1 MLNKVVLIGR
11 LVKDP
16 ELRNTQ
22 SGKSVVNFTIA
33 VDRPYIAD
41 SGEREADFIPIVAWN
56 KTAENVAKYMTK
68 GRLVAVAGR
77 IQTRNYEHEDGT
89 RRYVTEVVADD
100 VRFLDRAPEGS
111 EASAPTQQQDPY
123 DQIPF

>member
-22 SGKSVVNFTIA
+22 SGKAVANFIIA
-33 VDRPYIAD
+33 VDRPYVAD

-56 KTAENVAKYMTK
+56 KTAENIVKYLGK
-68 GRLVAVAGR
+68 GRLIAVAGR
-77 IQTRNYEHEDGT
+77 MQVRNYEKDNVRH
-89 RRYVTEVVADD
+89 YVTEVIADD
-100 VRFLDRAPEGS
+100 VRFLDRAPEES
-111 EASAPTQQQDPY
+111 EASAPPQQQDPY

>member
-22 SGKSVVNFTIA
+22 SGKAVANFTIA
-33 VDRPYIAD
+33 VDRPYVAD

-56 KTAENVAKYMTK
+56 KTAENIVKYVGK
-68 GRLVAVAGR
+68 GRLIAVSGR
-77 IQTRNYEHEDGT
+77 MQVRNYEKDNVRH
-89 RRYVTEVVADD
+89 YVTEVIADD
-100 VRFLDRAPEGS
+100 VRFLDRAPEES
-111 EASAPTQQQDPY
+111 EASAPPQQQDPY

>member
-22 SGKSVVNFTIA
+22 SGKAVANFIIA
-33 VDRPYIAD
+33 VDRPYVTD

-56 KTAENVAKYMTK
+56 KTAENIVKYLGK
-68 GRLVAVAGR
+68 GRLIAVAGR
-77 IQTRNYEHEDGT
+77 MQVRNYEKDNVRH
-89 RRYVTEVVADD
+89 YVTEVIADD
-100 VRFLDRAPEGS
+100 VRFLDRAPEES
-111 EASAPTQQQDPY
+111 EASAPPQQQDPY

>member
-22 SGKSVVNFTIA
+22 SGKAVANFIIA
-33 VDRPYIAD
+33 VDRPYVAD

-56 KTAENVAKYMTK
+56 KTAENIVKYVGK
-68 GRLVAVAGR
+68 GRLIAVAGR
-77 IQTRNYEHEDGT
+77 MQVRNYEKDNVRH
-89 RRYVTEVVADD
+89 YVTEVIADD
-100 VRFLDRAPEGS
+100 VRFLDRAPEES
-111 EASAPTQQQDPY
+111 EASAPPQQQDHY

>member
-22 SGKSVVNFTIA
+22 SGKAVANFTIA
-33 VDRPYIAD
+33 VDRPYVAD

-56 KTAENVAKYMTK
+56 KTAENIVKYLGK
-68 GRLVAVAGR
+68 GRLIAVAGR
-77 IQTRNYEHEDGT
+77 MQVRNYEKDNVRH
-89 RRYVTEVVADD
+89 YVTEVIADD
-100 VRFLDRAPEGS
+100 VRFLDRAPEES
-111 EASAPTQQQDPY
+111 EASAPPQQQDPY

>member
-22 SGKSVVNFTIA
+22 SGKAVANFIIA
-33 VDRPYIAD
+33 VDRPYVAD
-41 SGEREADFIPIVAWN
+41 GGEREADFIPIVAWN
-56 KTAENVAKYMTK
+56 KTAENIVKYVGK
-68 GRLVAVAGR
+68 GRLIAVAGR
-77 IQTRNYEHEDGT
+77 MQVRNYEKDNVRH
-89 RRYVTEVVADD
+89 YVTEVIADD

-111 EASAPTQQQDPY
+111 EASAPPQQQDPY

>member
-22 SGKSVVNFTIA
+22 SGKAVANFIIA
-33 VDRPYIAD
+33 VDRPYVAD

-56 KTAENVAKYMTK
+56 KTAENIVKYLGK
-68 GRLVAVAGR
+68 GRLIAVAGR
-77 IQTRNYEHEDGT
+77 MQVRNYEKDNVRH
-89 RRYVTEVVADD
+89 YVTEVIADD
-100 VRFLDRAPEGS
+100 VRFLDRAPEES
-111 EASAPTQQQDPY
+111 EASASPQQQDPY

>member
-22 SGKSVVNFTIA
+22 SGKAVANFIIA
-33 VDRPYIAD
+33 VDRPYVAD

-56 KTAENVAKYMTK
+56 KTAENIVKYLGK
-68 GRLVAVAGR
+68 GRLIAVAGR
-77 IQTRNYEHEDGT
+77 IQVRNYEKDNVRH
-89 RRYVTEVVADD
+89 YVTEVIADD
-100 VRFLDRAPEGS
+100 VRFLDRAPEES
-111 EASAPTQQQDPY
+111 EASAPPQQQDPY

>member
-22 SGKSVVNFTIA
+22 SGKAVANFIIA
-33 VDRPYIAD
+33 VDRPYVTD

-56 KTAENVAKYMTK
+56 KTAENIVKYLGK
-68 GRLVAVAGR
+68 GRLIAVAGR
-77 IQTRNYEHEDGT
+77 IQVRNYEKDNVRH
-89 RRYVTEVVADD
+89 YVTEVIADD
-100 VRFLDRAPEGS
+100 VRFLDRAPEES
-111 EASAPTQQQDPY
+111 EASAPPQQQDPY

>member
-22 SGKSVVNFTIA
+22 SGKAVANFIIA
-33 VDRPYIAD
+33 VDRPYVAD

-56 KTAENVAKYMTK
+56 KTAENIVKYLGK

-77 IQTRNYEHEDGT
+77 MQVRNYEKDNVRH
-89 RRYVTEVVADD
+89 YVTEVIADD
-100 VRFLDRAPEGS
+100 VRFLDRAPEES
-111 EASAPTQQQDPY
+111 EASAPPQQQDPY

>member
-22 SGKSVVNFTIA
+22 SGKAVANFTIA
-33 VDRPYIAD
+33 VDRPYVAD

-56 KTAENVAKYMTK
+56 KTAENIVKYVGK
-68 GRLVAVAGR
+68 GRLIAVAGR
-77 IQTRNYEHEDGT
+77 MQVRNYEKDNVRH
-89 RRYVTEVVADD
+89 YVTEVIADD
-100 VRFLDRAPEGS
+100 VRFLDRAPEES
-111 EASAPTQQQDPY
+111 KASAPPQQQDPY

>member
-56 KTAENVAKYMTK
+56 KTAENIVKYVGK
-68 GRLVAVAGR
+68 GRLIAVAGR
-77 IQTRNYEHEDGT
+77 MQVRNYEKDNVRH
-89 RRYVTEVVADD
+89 YVTEVIADD
-100 VRFLDRAPEGS
+100 VRFLDRAPEES
-111 EASAPTQQQDPY
+111 EASAPPQQQDPY

>member
-22 SGKSVVNFTIA
+22 SGKAVANFIIA
-33 VDRPYIAD
+33 VDRPYVAD

-56 KTAENVAKYMTK
+56 KTAENIVKYLGK

-77 IQTRNYEHEDGT
+77 IQVRNYEKDNVRH
-89 RRYVTEVVADD
+89 YVTEVIADD
-100 VRFLDRAPEGS
+100 VRFLDRAPEES
-111 EASAPTQQQDPY
+111 EASVPPQQQDPY

>member
-22 SGKSVVNFTIA
+22 SGKAVANFTIA
-33 VDRPYIAD
+33 VDRPYVAD

-56 KTAENVAKYMTK
+56 KTAENIVKYVGK
-68 GRLVAVAGR
+68 GRLIAVAGR
-77 IQTRNYEHEDGT
+77 MQVRNYEKDNVRH
-89 RRYVTEVVADD
+89 YVTEVIADD
-100 VRFLDRAPEGS
+100 VRFLDRAPEES
-111 EASAPTQQQDPY
+111 EASAPPQQQDPY

>member
-22 SGKSVVNFTIA
+22 SGKAVANFIIA
-33 VDRPYIAD
+33 VDRPYVAD

-56 KTAENVAKYMTK
+56 KTAENIVKYVGK
-68 GRLVAVAGR
+68 GRLIAVAGR
-77 IQTRNYEHEDGT
+77 MQVRNYEKDNVRH
-89 RRYVTEVVADD
+89 YVTEVIADD
-100 VRFLDRAPEGS
+100 VRFLDRAPEES
-111 EASAPTQQQDPY
+111 EASAPPQQQDPY

>member
-22 SGKSVVNFTIA
+22 SGKAVANFIIA
-33 VDRPYIAD
+33 VDRPYVAD

-56 KTAENVAKYMTK
+56 KTAENIVKYLGK

-77 IQTRNYEHEDGT
+77 IQVRNYEKDNVRH
-89 RRYVTEVVADD
+89 YVTEVIADD
-100 VRFLDRAPEGS
+100 VRFLDRAPEES
-111 EASAPTQQQDPY
+111 EASAPPQQQDPY

>member
-22 SGKSVVNFTIA
+22 SGKAVANFIIA
-33 VDRPYIAD
+33 VDRPYVAD
-41 SGEREADFIPIVAWN
+41 GGEREADFIPIVAWN
-56 KTAENVAKYMTK
+56 KTAENIVKYLGK
-68 GRLVAVAGR
+68 GRLIAVAGR
-77 IQTRNYEHEDGT
+77 MQVRNYEKDNVRH
-89 RRYVTEVVADD
+89 YVTEVIADD
-100 VRFLDRAPEGS
+100 VRFLDRAPEES
-111 EASAPTQQQDPY
+111 EASAPPQQQDPY

>member
-111 EASAPTQQQDPY
+111 EASAPAQQQDPY